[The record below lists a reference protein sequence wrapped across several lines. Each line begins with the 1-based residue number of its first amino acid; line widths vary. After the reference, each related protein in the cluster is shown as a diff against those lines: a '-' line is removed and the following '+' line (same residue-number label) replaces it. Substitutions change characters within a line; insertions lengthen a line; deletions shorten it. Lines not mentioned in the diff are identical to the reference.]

1 MTHRPAASVVATVP
15 PPGVPSMGMKV
26 TTACRPSP
34 HLSHPTRRA
43 CRRREQGA
51 HESLTCP
58 GMAADVPL
66 AGLAF
71 VTIDGVWSATH
82 SC

>member
-1 MTHRPAASVVATVP
+1 MYLSQVRSAAERASVASAGFFREKVPAA
-15 PPGVPSMGMKV
+15 G
-26 TTACRPSP
+26 RLSP
-34 HLSHPTRRA
+34 HPSHHIRRA
-43 CRRREQGA
+43 CGRPEQGA

-58 GMAADVPL
+58 ELAAEAPL